1 MRSQWKEFLQYVK
14 TRGASLSMDE
24 EARKEETAYEE
35 MKQRLYALHLESKN
49 LFYVDNAEI
58 TKQSVEITRPGAE
71 VTKQNAEIT
80 KQSADTESTEKETGS
95 LTGEP
100 AKGTFSS
107 GDQVLLLDQSG
118 IPLMEAQIV
127 EKKEEEAEAK
137 GFTKTSKK
145 ITLYLSWK
153 AGEQTKEQFLQAQ
166 FVKK

>member
-35 MKQRLYALHLESKN
+35 MKQRLYELHLEAKD
-49 LFYVDNAEI
+49 LFYVDSAEI
-58 TKQSVEITRPGAE
+58 TKQI
-71 VTKQNAEIT
+71 
-80 KQSADTESTEKETGS
+80 ADTESTEKETGS

-118 IPLMEAQIV
+118 MPLMEAQIV

-145 ITLYLSWK
+145 VTLLLSWK